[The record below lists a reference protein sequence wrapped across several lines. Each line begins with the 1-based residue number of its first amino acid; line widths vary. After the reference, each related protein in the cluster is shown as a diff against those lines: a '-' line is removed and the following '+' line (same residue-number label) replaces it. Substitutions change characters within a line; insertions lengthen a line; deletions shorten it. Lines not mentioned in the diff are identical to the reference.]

1 MDIGPYT
8 VSAFKELAVEFHGY
22 AAPGLLIGGYM
33 TAAAMAALSPGILF
47 EALVETYNCLP
58 DAVQLLTP
66 CSTGN
71 KRLHIANYG
80 KTALSLFDKYDGRG
94 VRARVDPGLL
104 GPWPEIR
111 AWIMKEKCKEEQDGA
126 LLERQIAEAGTTVVT
141 LRPVTVDLS
150 LLNRK
155 SDGPLA
161 VCPRCGESFPAAH
174 GALCRYCAEDAPLPW
189 TSRG

>member
-1 MDIGPYT
+1 MNVGPYKF
-8 VSAFKELAVEFHGY
+8 SEFKELAVKFHGY

-33 TAAAMAALSPGILF
+33 TVAAKAALPDGVLF

-71 KRLHIANYG
+71 KRLHVVHYG
-80 KTALSLFDKYDGRG
+80 KTALSLFDKYSGRG

-104 GPWPEIR
+104 GPRPEIR
-111 AWIMKEKCKEEQDGA
+111 AWIMKEKGKEEQDEA
-126 LLERQIAEAGTTVVT
+126 LLEQQIAEAGTTIIA
-141 LRPVTVDLS
+141 LQPVTVDLS
-150 LLNRK
+150 RLNRK

-161 VCPRCGESFPAAH
+161 FCPRCGESFPAAH
-174 GALCRYCAEDAPLPW
+174 GGLCRGCAEGAPYSVP
-189 TSRG
+189 S

>member
-1 MDIGPYT
+1 MNIGCYEF
-8 VSAFKELAVEFHGY
+8 SEFKELAVKFHGY

-33 TAAAMAALSPGILF
+33 TAAAKAALPAGVLF

-71 KRLHIANYG
+71 KRLHVVHYG
-80 KTALSLFDKYDGRG
+80 KTALSLFDKYTGRG
-94 VRARVDPGLL
+94 VRVRVDPGLL

-111 AWIMKEKCKEEQDGA
+111 AWIMKEKSKEEQDEA
-126 LLERQIAEAGTTVVT
+126 LLEQQIAEAGTTIT
-141 LRPVTVDLS
+141 DLRPVTVDLAK
-150 LLNRK
+150 LNGK

-161 VCPRCGESFPAAH
+161 LCPRCGESFPAAH
-174 GALCRYCAEDAPLPW
+174 GALCRSCAEGAPYSVSP
-189 TSRG
+189 